1 MIRFTS
7 RVINYAIM
15 IIVYCYN
22 KACNASVQ
30 LIKKLNKIGF
40 HNVVDYEKG
49 IQDWIH

>member
-1 MIRFTS
+1 MKERGFRTKNKN
-7 RVINYAIM
+7 VP